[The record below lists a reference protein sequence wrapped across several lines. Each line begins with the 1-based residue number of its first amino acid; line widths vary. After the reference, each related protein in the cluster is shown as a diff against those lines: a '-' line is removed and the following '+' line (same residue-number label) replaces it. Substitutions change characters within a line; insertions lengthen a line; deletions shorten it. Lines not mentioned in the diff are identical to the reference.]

1 MAITGKTNGAG
12 ETSAAATAAAKA
24 SNLFVKVRHGENRY
38 GCTLR
43 FSEDG
48 TSGSVV
54 IERDDQGLAAGQ
66 FAVFYEGETC
76 LGCGVIAAKKPD
88 AALIARDAQHR
99 TVIEGGGATG
109 RGGQEAG
116 RGARGGRRSV
126 GVVTTA
132 FA

>member
-99 TVIEGGGATG
+99 TVIEGGVRRVAED
-109 RGGQEAG
+109 RKRAAERAAGGVA
-116 RGARGGRRSV
+116 
-126 GVVTTA
+126 
-132 FA
+132 